1 MLRCLSAA
9 LALSL
14 TSTAFAGFEASSF
27 KRESKLGKNH
37 WNAGAAL
44 DAKMDTCWQVDPEL
58 ENVGQWVKLDIPLG
72 TVDKLAAVIGW
83 DRDENTFFDH
93 ARVKKA
99 KVEIT
104 AKKISGETVAMGEG
118 EVSFEDKRGF
128 QIVDLPDV
136 KVEGQYLS
144 ASVLITVL
152 EVYEGKD
159 YPNLA
164 VSEFRVHLK
173 EFAADS
179 LAFGAAM
186 PSSEA
191 DGHLGFDMMDDDKK
205 TFWAATAPTG
215 TFSLVA
221 PGYGLASVG
230 MMQGPASHA
239 RPKTVKLVNQSQEAV
254 HTLEDKPGEM
264 QWLLL
269 PTMVGYTGGSWGEI
283 TVEVVDSFPGSDAT
297 AGVAISEIK
306 VNGASIE
313 EF

>member
-1 MLRCLSAA
+1 MLRSLSFV
-9 LALSL
+9 LALGVA
-14 TSTAFAGFEASSF
+14 STAFAGFEASSF

-44 DAKMDTCWQVDPEL
+44 DAKPETCWQVDPEL
-58 ENVGQWVKLDIPLG
+58 ENVGQWVQLDVPLG
-72 TVDKLAAVIGW
+72 TIDKIGAIIGW
-83 DRDENTFFDH
+83 DQDENTFHDH

-99 KVEIT
+99 KVEVT
-104 AKKISGETVAMGEG
+104 AKKINGEIVAMGEG
-118 EVSFEDKRGF
+118 EVSFEDKRGW
-128 QIVDLPDV
+128 QVADMTDV
-136 KVEGQYLS
+136 KVEGEYLS
-144 ASVLITVL
+144 ASVKITVT

-173 EFAADS
+173 EFPAES
-179 LAFGAAM
+179 LGFGPTM

-191 DGHLGFDMMDDDKK
+191 EGHLGFDMMDDNKK
-205 TFWAATAPTG
+205 TFWAATGDQA

-230 MMQGPASHA
+230 MMQGPASHG
-239 RPKTVKLVNQSQEAV
+239 RPKTVKLINQSQEAL
-254 HTLEDKPGEM
+254 HTLQDKPGEM

-269 PTMVGYTGGSWGEI
+269 PTMVGYTGGSWGDV
-283 TVEVVDSFPGSDAT
+283 TVEVVDTYPGQPGNGA
-297 AGVAISEIK
+297 AVAEIK
-306 VNGASIE
+306 INAASIE

>member
-1 MLRCLSAA
+1 MLRHLSALLVLCVA
-9 LALSL
+9 MPAS
-14 TSTAFAGFEASSF
+14 AGFEASSF

-44 DAKMDTCWQVDPEL
+44 DAKLDTCWQVDPEQ
-58 ENVGQWVKLDIPLG
+58 ENVGQWIQLDVPLG
-72 TVDKLAAVIGW
+72 TVDKLGAVIGW

-99 KVEIT
+99 KIEVT
-104 AKKISGETVAMGEG
+104 AKKISGEVVAMGEG
-118 EVSFEDKRGF
+118 EASFEDKRGW
-128 QIVDLPDV
+128 QVVDVPDV
-136 KVEGQYLS
+136 KVEGEYLS
-144 ASVLITVL
+144 ATVKITVL

-173 EFAADS
+173 EFEADS
-179 LAFGAAM
+179 LAFGATM

-191 DGHLGFDMMDDDKK
+191 EGHLGFDMMDGDKR
-205 TFWAATAPTG
+205 TFWSATAPTG

-230 MMQGPASHA
+230 IMPGPASHA
-239 RPKTVKLVNQSQEAV
+239 RPKTVKLVNQAQEVV
-254 HTLEDKPGEM
+254 HTLQDKPGEM

-283 TVEVVDSFPGSDAT
+283 TVEVVDSYPGSDAS
-297 AGVAISEIK
+297 AGVAISEVK
-306 VNGASIE
+306 VNGASVE